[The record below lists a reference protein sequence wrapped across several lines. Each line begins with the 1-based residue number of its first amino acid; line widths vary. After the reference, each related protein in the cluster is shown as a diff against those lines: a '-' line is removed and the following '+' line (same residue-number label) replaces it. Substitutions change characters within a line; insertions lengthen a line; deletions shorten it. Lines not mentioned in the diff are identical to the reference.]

1 MLTVE
6 GAIETGRPLAAA
18 TVDAFEAAIRA
29 ATDVQRQLAA
39 ATTLEPIQ
47 STLRASADYT
57 RDLGAV
63 IASRSRWLLDV

>member
-1 MLTVE
+1 ME
-6 GAIETGRPLAAA
+6 GAIETWRPLAAA

-29 ATDVQRQLAA
+29 ATDAQRQLAA
-39 ATTLEPIQ
+39 ATALQPIQ

-63 IASRSRWLLDV
+63 IASRARWLLDV